1 MIGPLEKT
9 NTDLIKNP
17 YAPKIKS
24 GEEKDAEL
32 RKTCAA
38 FEGMFL
44 EMMMKTMRQSS
55 MESALFK
62 KSNGEKI
69 FTEMLDQ
76 QYVDVISSSSDTGLG
91 DSLYNYLKSLSPE
104 HKDGGKGNN
113 FPNKSLN
120 TYELEKLKNA
130 ALNESVLDIKK

>member
-1 MIGPLEKT
+1 MIGHVEKT

-17 YAPKIKS
+17 DTPKIKS
-24 GEEKDAEL
+24 TGQKDAEL

-76 QYVDVISSSSDTGLG
+76 QYVDVISSSSGTGLG
-91 DSLYNYLKSLSPE
+91 DSLYNYLKSVSPE
-104 HKDGGKGNN
+104 HKDGDKGNN

-120 TYELEKLKNA
+120 AYELGKLKNA
-130 ALNESVLDIKK
+130 GLTESVLDIKK